1 MSATAWAG
9 GGSTIALNDHNQ
21 LDTLP
26 ESTAC
31 SRRRLHNRHVSQ
43 LDRQLHAGG
52 GSNEQQSIL
61 WRRRQTRDGMGGG
74 YAGPIAH
81 AMYSSLVALPEPQQL
96 GTDRLA
102 KGSAIAASTMLS
114 IELARVGSFELQGT
128 LRRRGEA
135 LGVMAWAEGMMAPSP
150 LPIRGRWLLFLSHC
164 GFIPTPS
171 T

>member
-9 GGSTIALNDHNQ
+9 GGSTIAFHDHNQ

-31 SRRRLHNRHVSQ
+31 SHRRLHNRHVSQ

-81 AMYSSLVALPEPQQL
+81 AMYSSLVALPESPWL
-96 GTDRLA
+96 RTDGLA
-102 KGSAIAASTMLS
+102 KGAAIAASARLS
-114 IELARVGSFELQGT
+114 IERARVGSVELQGT

-135 LGVMAWAEGMMAPSP
+135 LSVMAWADGMMAPSP
-150 LPIRGRWLLFLSHC
+150 LPMRGR
-164 GFIPTPS
+164 
-171 T
+171 